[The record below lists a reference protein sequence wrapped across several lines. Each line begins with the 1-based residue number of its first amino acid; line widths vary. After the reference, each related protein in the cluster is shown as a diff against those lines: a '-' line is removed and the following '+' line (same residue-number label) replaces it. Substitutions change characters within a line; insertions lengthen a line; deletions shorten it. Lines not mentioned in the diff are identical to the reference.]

1 MRVTEKCDVYSYG
14 VVLLELLTGRMPVQP
29 LDQGGNLVAFVK
41 QSIRSVNGDIIPIFD
56 TRLDL
61 DNESIRKEMSYLLKI
76 ALICTKHL
84 PSQRPSMR
92 DVVTMLLQG
101 SEKHDNI
108 DITNNIVLESMV
120 DNMQPSV
127 SSPNVEDQCGENSVQ
142 GVPHHGE

>member
-41 QSIRSVNGDIIPIFD
+41 QSIRSVSGDIIPIFD

-61 DNESIRKEMSYLLKI
+61 GNESIRKEMAYLLKI
-76 ALICTKHL
+76 ALTCTKHL

-92 DVVTMLLQG
+92 EVVTMLLQG

-120 DNMQPSV
+120 DNMQPSM
-127 SSPNVEDQCGENSVQ
+127 SSPNVDDQCGVNSIR
-142 GVPHHGE
+142 GVPRHGE